1 MNGKDKDI
9 EKKSFQGITLTFRSR
24 DISKETKNRNYNVE
38 SLRKLRYIKRNEVT
52 KERETTT
59 GTENAMS

>member
-38 SLRKLRYIKRNEVT
+38 SLRKLRYIKKKT
-52 KERETTT
+52 WKI
-59 GTENAMS
+59 